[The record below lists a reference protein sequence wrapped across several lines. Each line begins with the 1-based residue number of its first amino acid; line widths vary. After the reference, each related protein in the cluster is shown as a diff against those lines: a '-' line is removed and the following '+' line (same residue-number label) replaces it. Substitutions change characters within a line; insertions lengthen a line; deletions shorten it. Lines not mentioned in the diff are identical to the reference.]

1 MLLGVAMSLSS
12 SVREWLRLPSRLALL
27 LGFGAL
33 SAAGAQA
40 NATEV
45 DIGSKPERVPQ
56 QSGKAFGEL
65 ALWTEAGRVYVSES
79 GKPAQEL
86 SLGNT
91 AEAAYLRKLL
101 ERNGANATSPS
112 VVPDRM
118 ILVGGG
124 GAGIGW
130 VPADKTQT
138 PAGPAEPG
146 SVGFGRPP
154 PGPPAATGF
163 GRTMPGVPDRAAPS
177 ENRGL
182 PGKARNMQTRENG

>member
-1 MLLGVAMSLSS
+1 MFLPAWMRGRV
-12 SVREWLRLPSRLALL
+12 RLPSRIALL

-40 NATEV
+40 DATEV
-45 DIGSKPERVPQ
+45 DHGSKPERVPQ

-65 ALWTEAGRVYVSES
+65 AVWTEAGRVYVSES
-79 GKPAQEL
+79 GKPAREL

-91 AEAAYLRKLL
+91 AEAAYLRELL

-112 VVPDRM
+112 VVPDRV

-130 VPADKTQT
+130 VPADKSQA
-138 PAGPAEPG
+138 PAGSAAPDGTSAGRTAPG
-146 SVGFGRPP
+146 G
-154 PGPPAATGF
+154 PAATGF
-163 GRTMPGVPDRAAPS
+163 GRATPRPPARTAPP
-177 ENRGL
+177 ENQGL
-182 PGKARNMQTRENG
+182 PSKASTIHSRENG